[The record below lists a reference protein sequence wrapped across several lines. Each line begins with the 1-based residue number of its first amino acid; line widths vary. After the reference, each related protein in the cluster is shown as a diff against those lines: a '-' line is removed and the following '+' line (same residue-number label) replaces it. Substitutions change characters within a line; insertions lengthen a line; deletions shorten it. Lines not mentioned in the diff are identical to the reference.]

1 MGSVCAGRGVF
12 YGTDPFE
19 SRAPDQRFDSA
30 GAFWKSVLRLLRGA
44 QHYCARNEF
53 FCTFD
58 AAWALYAVY
67 GRRRSSVPACG
78 CSGGAER
85 RRDDGASG
93 KTDHAAFGTTL
104 LGRVSWDHRDCFG
117 GDAGDCAVF
126 CVWKSENVG
135 SEPALPDGRRR
146 DCAAVFH
153 AGGNVTSDA
162 VGRQPVFFMYRKRSV
177 RRMLTEDGRCAA
189 LWKTGCRRKVYPFL
203 IFNSRLVYCILGGM
217 Q

>member
-1 MGSVCAGRGVF
+1 MPVCRADRRNAAVDVSGGRRKRKEQVGSVYAGGGVF
-12 YGTDPFE
+12 YGADPFE
-19 SRAPDQRFDSA
+19 SRASDQRFDSA
-30 GAFWKSVLRLLRGA
+30 GAFWKSVLRLLCGA

-104 LGRVSWDHRDCFG
+104 LGCVSWDHRDCFG

-146 DCAAVFH
+146 DCTTVFH
-153 AGGNVTSDA
+153 AGRNVTSDA
-162 VGRQPVFFMYRKRSV
+162 VGRQPVFFRIGS
-177 RRMLTEDGRCAA
+177 AA
-189 LWKTGCRRKVYPFL
+189 CGVC
-203 IFNSRLVYCILGGM
+203 
-217 Q
+217 